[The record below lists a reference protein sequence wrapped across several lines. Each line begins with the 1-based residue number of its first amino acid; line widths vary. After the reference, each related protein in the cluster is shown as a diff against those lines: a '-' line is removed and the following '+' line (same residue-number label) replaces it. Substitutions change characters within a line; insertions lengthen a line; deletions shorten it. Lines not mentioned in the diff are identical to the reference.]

1 MKWMFP
7 HYVEKKGIK
16 ITHLA
21 NDCAEELNLSPQVLR
36 IKLSEW
42 KNMTEV
48 PKQENFIQRLIVIAR
63 KMDVPIWMMLDL
75 DVDEDKASEMLMAY
89 QLGLDREEVLALDE
103 KF

>member
-16 ITHLA
+16 LTHLA

-42 KNMTEV
+42 KNMTDV

-63 KMDVPIWMMLDL
+63 KMDVPVRSL
-75 DVDEDKASEMLMAY
+75 
-89 QLGLDREEVLALDE
+89 LALDDDQNVAME
-103 KF
+103 IMMYQLELTISDLMKI